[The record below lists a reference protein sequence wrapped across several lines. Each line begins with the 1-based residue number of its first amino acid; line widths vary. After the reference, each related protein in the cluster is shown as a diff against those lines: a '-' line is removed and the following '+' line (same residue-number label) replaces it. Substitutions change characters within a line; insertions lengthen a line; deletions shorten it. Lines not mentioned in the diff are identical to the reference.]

1 MKSIDSSLREM
12 PDIAND
18 VSPSV
23 AGKLEWVGMNDIEMP
38 VRLEDDQG
46 NLIQSTA
53 RVTAYVNLMDPDVRG
68 IHMSRLY
75 LHLDQAFQDR
85 PLTPATLRQM
95 LRAFLDSHEGLSD
108 RALVRVDFDY
118 VIRRKAL
125 KSDNVGWRR
134 YPVSMIGI
142 LEGQEFSLEMGLE
155 ILYSSTCPCSAALAR
170 QLIQEQFKKDF
181 ESSSEIDFEKVH
193 EWLGTEEGILATPHS
208 QRSAAEL
215 RVRLTPTFQMFPIIE
230 LIDEVE
236 NSLKTPVQAT
246 VKREDEQAFALLN
259 GRNLMFCEDAGRRI
273 QIALNDDERIL
284 DFWARCTHYE
294 SLHPHNAVSVI
305 TKGIKGGYVAGAG
318 APVRLDQSE
327 SQGFDSPIGP
337 SNGCGLTRRSS
348 QFIRQSRCG
357 PLARPVEPTRPIRSP
372 CLTNVPASTSI
383 LLMCRK
389 LDESPW
395 P

>member
-1 MKSIDSSLREM
+1 MNPFENVLRDM
-12 PDIAND
+12 PDIANEELA
-18 VSPSV
+18 SV
-23 AGKLEWVGMNDIEMP
+23 AGKLEWVGMNDIEIP
-38 VRLEDDQG
+38 VRIEDDQG
-46 NLIQSTA
+46 SLIQSTA
-53 RVTAYVNLMDPDVRG
+53 RVTAYVNLMDPEVRG

-75 LHLDQAFQDR
+75 LHLDQAFGDR
-85 PLTPATLRQM
+85 PLTPSTLRQI
-95 LRAFLDSHEGLSD
+95 LRSFLDSHVDLSN

-155 ILYSSTCPCSAALAR
+155 VLYSSTCPCSAALAR
-170 QLIQEQFKKDF
+170 QLIQDQFKKDF
-181 ESSSEIDFEKVH
+181 DSSEDLDFDKVH
-193 EWLGTEEGILATPHS
+193 EWLGSEEGIRATPHS

-215 RVRLTPTFQMFPIIE
+215 RMRLTPTFTMFPIIE

-259 GRNLMFCEDAGRRI
+259 GTNLMFCEDAGRRI
-273 QIALNDDERIL
+273 QTALNKDDRIL

-318 APVRLDQSE
+318 APVRLDHSA
-327 SQGFDSPIGP
+327 G
-337 SNGCGLTRRSS
+337 
-348 QFIRQSRCG
+348 
-357 PLARPVEPTRPIRSP
+357 
-372 CLTNVPASTSI
+372 
-383 LLMCRK
+383 
-389 LDESPW
+389 
-395 P
+395 

>member
-1 MKSIDSSLREM
+1 MKPFDNILRDM

-38 VRLEDDQG
+38 VRIEDDHG

-53 RVTAYVNLMDPDVRG
+53 RVTAYVNLVDPDVRG

-75 LHLDQAFQDR
+75 LHLDQAFQER

-95 LRAFLDSHEGLSD
+95 LRSFLDSHEGLSD

-170 QLIQEQFKKDF
+170 QLIQEQFSKDF
-181 ESSSEIDFEKVH
+181 DSSAEIDFAKVH

-273 QIALNDDERIL
+273 QIALNDDDRIL

-318 APVRLDQSE
+318 APVRLDLSE
-327 SQGFDSPIGP
+327 S
-337 SNGCGLTRRSS
+337 
-348 QFIRQSRCG
+348 
-357 PLARPVEPTRPIRSP
+357 
-372 CLTNVPASTSI
+372 
-383 LLMCRK
+383 
-389 LDESPW
+389 
-395 P
+395 

>member
-1 MKSIDSSLREM
+1 MKSFENVLREM
-12 PDIAND
+12 PDIANED
-18 VSPSV
+18 LASV
-23 AGKLEWVGMNDIEMP
+23 AGKLEWVGMNDIELP
-38 VRLEDDQG
+38 VRIEDDQG

-53 RVTAYVNLMDPDVRG
+53 RVTAYVNLKDPDVRG

-75 LHLDQAFQDR
+75 LHLDQAFGER
-85 PLTPATLRQM
+85 PLTPSTLRQL
-95 LRAFLDSHEGLSD
+95 LRSFLDSHSGLSD

-125 KSDNVGWRR
+125 VSDNVGWRR

-142 LEGQEFSLEMGLE
+142 LEGQEFTLEMGLE
-155 ILYSSTCPCSAALAR
+155 VLYSSTCPCSAALAR
-170 QLIQEQFKKDF
+170 QLIQDQFRKDF
-181 ESSSEIDFEKVH
+181 KPEEKIDFEKIH

-215 RVRLTPTFQMFPIIE
+215 RMRLTPTFQMFPIIE

-273 QIALNDDERIL
+273 QIALNRDERIL

-294 SLHPHNAVSVI
+294 SLHPHNAVSVV

-318 APVRLDQSE
+318 APVRLE
-327 SQGFDSPIGP
+327 H
-337 SNGCGLTRRSS
+337 
-348 QFIRQSRCG
+348 
-357 PLARPVEPTRPIRSP
+357 
-372 CLTNVPASTSI
+372 STS
-383 LLMCRK
+383 
-389 LDESPW
+389 
-395 P
+395 

>member
-1 MKSIDSSLREM
+1 MKPLDRILREM
-12 PDIAND
+12 PDIANEER
-18 VSPSV
+18 PSIS
-23 AGKLEWVGMNDIEMP
+23 GKLEWVGMNDIELP
-38 VRLEDDQG
+38 VRLEDEQG

-53 RVTAYVNLMDPDVRG
+53 RVTAYVNLVDPDVRG

-75 LHLDQAFQDR
+75 LHLDQSFQDR
-85 PLTPATLRQM
+85 PLTPGTLRQM
-95 LRAFLDSHEGLSD
+95 LSSFLDSHEGLSD

-125 KSDNVGWRR
+125 ESDNMGWRR

-142 LEGQEFSLEMGLE
+142 LEDQEFSLEMGLE

-170 QLIQEQFKKDF
+170 QLIQNQFENDF
-181 ESSSEIDFEKVH
+181 SSSDTLDFSKVY

-215 RVRLTPTFQMFPIIE
+215 RVRLTPTFQMFPIVE

-236 NSLKTPVQAT
+236 NSLKTPVQAA
-246 VKREDEQAFALLN
+246 VKRVDEQAFALLN

-273 QIALNDDERIL
+273 QTALNTDDRIL

-294 SLHPHNAVSVI
+294 SLHPHNAVSVV

-318 APVRLDQSE
+318 APVRLDQEHSV
-327 SQGFDSPIGP
+327 S
-337 SNGCGLTRRSS
+337 
-348 QFIRQSRCG
+348 
-357 PLARPVEPTRPIRSP
+357 
-372 CLTNVPASTSI
+372 
-383 LLMCRK
+383 
-389 LDESPW
+389 
-395 P
+395 

>member
-1 MKSIDSSLREM
+1 MEPFENILRDM
-12 PDIAND
+12 PDIANEER
-18 VSPSV
+18 PSV
-23 AGKLEWVGMNDIEMP
+23 GGKLEWVGMNDIEMP
-38 VRLEDDQG
+38 VRIEDDQN

-53 RVTAYVNLMDPDVRG
+53 RVTAFVNLVDPDVRG

-75 LHLDQAFQDR
+75 LHLDQTFQER
-85 PLTPATLRQM
+85 PLTPAALRHM
-95 LRAFLDSHEGLSD
+95 LRSFLDSHEGLSD

-125 KSDNVGWRR
+125 ESDNVGWRR

-142 LEGQEFSLEMGLE
+142 LEGQDFSLEMGLE

-170 QLIQEQFKKDF
+170 QLIQNQFEKDF
-181 ESSSEIDFEKVH
+181 DSSGSIDFKKVH
-193 EWLGTEEGILATPHS
+193 EWLGSEEGILATPHS
-208 QRSAAEL
+208 QRSAAEI

-236 NSLKTPVQAT
+236 HSLQTPVQAT

-259 GRNLMFCEDAGRRI
+259 GSNLMFCEDAGRRI
-273 QIALNDDERIL
+273 QIALNADERIL

-305 TKGIKGGYVAGAG
+305 TKGIRGGYVAGAG

-327 SQGFDSPIGP
+327 S
-337 SNGCGLTRRSS
+337 
-348 QFIRQSRCG
+348 
-357 PLARPVEPTRPIRSP
+357 
-372 CLTNVPASTSI
+372 
-383 LLMCRK
+383 
-389 LDESPW
+389 
-395 P
+395 

>member
-1 MKSIDSSLREM
+1 MKPFDNILRDM

-18 VSPSV
+18 VSPAV

-38 VRLEDDQG
+38 VRIEDDLG

-95 LRAFLDSHEGLSD
+95 LRSFLDSHEGLSD

-170 QLIQEQFKKDF
+170 QLIQEQFSKDF
-181 ESSSEIDFEKVH
+181 DSSAEIDFAKVH

-273 QIALNDDERIL
+273 QIALNDDDRIL

-327 SQGFDSPIGP
+327 S
-337 SNGCGLTRRSS
+337 
-348 QFIRQSRCG
+348 
-357 PLARPVEPTRPIRSP
+357 
-372 CLTNVPASTSI
+372 
-383 LLMCRK
+383 
-389 LDESPW
+389 
-395 P
+395 